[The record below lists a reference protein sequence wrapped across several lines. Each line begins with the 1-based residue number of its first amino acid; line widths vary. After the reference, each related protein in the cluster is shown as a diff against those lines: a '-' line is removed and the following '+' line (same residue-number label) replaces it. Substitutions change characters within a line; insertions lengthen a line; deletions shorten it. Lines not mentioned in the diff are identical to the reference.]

1 LKIKLKSFFQ
11 RSVEKKL
18 SVYMAEGHWFV
29 SMYNDFGDAQKV
41 EFLAS
46 PSVELTE
53 GCPNGCN
60 GKGECVLGRCQCQTG
75 YGGDDCSQGKSS

>member
-1 LKIKLKSFFQ
+1 
-11 RSVEKKL
+11 
-18 SVYMAEGHWFV
+18 MAEGHWFV

-75 YGGDDCSQGKSS
+75 YGGDDCSQVVPIPEKVAIISETNQTE